1 MSAPRYLTKS
11 RFKLA
16 TQCPTKLYY
25 TGKPKLY
32 ASSSSEDTFL
42 AMLADGGYQVGELAK
57 TCYAD
62 GIEVHELE
70 HAIAE
75 AKTNELLKRE
85 KVTIFEAAIRFG
97 DLFIRI
103 DVLNKVG
110 NNFELIE
117 VKAKSYDSYLPEL
130 LNSKGSISSG
140 MRSYIEDVA
149 FQSYVLKKAIPNA
162 SLKCFLMM
170 PDKSVASNV
179 DGLNQLFKISH
190 EGKRTKIITDPRI
203 RDLTIDQKIIA
214 KVVSLFCVFFY

>member
-16 TQCPTKLYY
+16 TQCPTKLFY
-25 TGKPKLY
+25 TGKPKVY
-32 ASSSSEDTFL
+32 PSSSSEDTFL

-75 AKTNELLKRE
+75 SKTDELLKRE

-103 DVLNKVG
+103 DILNKDG

-117 VKAKSYDSYLPEL
+117 VKAKSYDSDFPEI
-130 LNSKGSISSG
+130 LN
-140 MRSYIEDVA
+140 
-149 FQSYVLKKAIPNA
+149 
-162 SLKCFLMM
+162 
-170 PDKSVASNV
+170 
-179 DGLNQLFKISH
+179 
-190 EGKRTKIITDPRI
+190 
-203 RDLTIDQKIIA
+203 
-214 KVVSLFCVFFY
+214 